1 MLRTTTSMELAM
13 RLRKAVFPALL
24 AIIVCALSACASD
37 PDTHKPTLHS
47 SAKVDLQRYKGRWYI
62 IANIPYFA
70 ENGKVMTRD
79 QYVLRADGKID
90 NDYVFRRGFDEADN
104 SWHGVATVVPGTDNA
119 QWTVKFWGVLN
130 ADYLVLEV
138 APDYSWALVGHPQ
151 RKYGYVFSR
160 QPRMDD
166 ALYQQLLGKLGG
178 YGYTTSRLQK
188 VPQIPGDPAQIT
200 R

>member
-1 MLRTTTSMELAM
+1 M
-13 RLRKAVFPALL
+13 RLRQLVVLIVLVALTSVL
-24 AIIVCALSACASD
+24 AACASD
-37 PDTHKPTLHS
+37 PDTRKPILRSH
-47 SAKVDLQRYKGRWYI
+47 AKVDLQRYKGVWFI

-79 QYVLRADGKID
+79 EYALRPDGKID
-90 NDYVFRRGFDEADN
+90 NDYVFRRSFDAADT

-119 QWTVKFWGVLN
+119 QWRVKFWGVLD
-130 ADYLVLEV
+130 ADYLVIEV
-138 APDYSWALVGHPQ
+138 APDYSWALVGHPK

-166 ALYQQLLGKLGG
+166 ALYRQLLEKLAG

-188 VPQIPGDPAQIT
+188 VPQVRGDSPQVT

>member
-1 MLRTTTSMELAM
+1 M
-13 RLRKAVFPALL
+13 RLRQSVL
-24 AIIVCALSACASD
+24 AASFLSLACVLSACASD
-37 PDTHKPTLHS
+37 PDTAKPTLHS
-47 SAKVDLQRYKGRWYI
+47 SAKVDLQRYKGTWYI

-70 ENGKVMTRD
+70 ESGKVMTRD
-79 QYVLRADGKID
+79 EYALRADGKID
-90 NDYVFRRGFDEADN
+90 NTYVFRRGFDEADS

-119 QWTVKFWGVLN
+119 QWSVKFWGVLS

-188 VPQIPGDPAQIT
+188 VPQLPGDPPQVS

>member
-1 MLRTTTSMELAM
+1 MLHDWIHPEAAM
-13 RLRKAVFPALL
+13 RLRQ
-24 AIIVCALSACASD
+24 IVLTAFFAAFACALSACAGD
-37 PDTHKPTLHS
+37 PDTAKPTLHS
-47 SAKVDLQRYKGRWYI
+47 HATVDLQRYKGRWYI

-79 QYVLRADGKID
+79 EYALRADGTID
-90 NDYVFRRGFDEADN
+90 NYFVFRRRFDGDDE

-160 QPRMDD
+160 QPHMDD
-166 ALYQQLLGKLGG
+166 AVYQRLLAKLAG
-178 YGYTTSRLQK
+178 YGYTASRLHK
-188 VPQIPGDPAQIT
+188 VPQQA